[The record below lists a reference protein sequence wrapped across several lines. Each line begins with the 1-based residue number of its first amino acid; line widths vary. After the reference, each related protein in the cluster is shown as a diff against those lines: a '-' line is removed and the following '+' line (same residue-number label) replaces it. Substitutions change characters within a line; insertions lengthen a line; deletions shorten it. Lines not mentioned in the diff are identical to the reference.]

1 MFDNTFLC
9 TAYADDSTLFLED
22 KNSIRELLYTVNY
35 VTYEFESQSTLYS
48 CLNVTELLAPSRRH
62 ILRLSDSNGTW
73 SKEFLGIQATV
84 ECGFTLK
91 LVRDM
96 IKTCNQM
103 HRTVKYSQLSS
114 IIWPVWL
121 NG

>member
-1 MFDNTFLC
+1 MVHF
-9 TAYADDSTLFLED
+9 
-22 KNSIRELLYTVNY
+22 
-35 VTYEFESQSTLYS
+35 
-48 CLNVTELLAPSRRH
+48 
-62 ILRLSDSNGTW
+62 
-73 SKEFLGIQATV
+73 SKEFLDIEATV

-103 HRTVKYSQLSS
+103 HRTDIYSEQSS